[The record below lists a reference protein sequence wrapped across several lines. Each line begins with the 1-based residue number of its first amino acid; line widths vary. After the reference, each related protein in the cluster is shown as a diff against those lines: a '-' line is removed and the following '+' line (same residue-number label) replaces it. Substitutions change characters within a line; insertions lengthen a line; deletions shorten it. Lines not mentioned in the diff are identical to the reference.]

1 MKQGICLSLSELRT
15 LLTRSKA
22 ERDRITEFV
31 DLSGQELCRLSEEEA
46 AELAACLSEKQL
58 PCMGIHSTFPAE
70 IALIGTKKS
79 ELELEAYIRRLVRR
93 CELLDCRIIGV
104 GSPVSRQRDEQQTEA
119 EADKQM
125 VQTLQLLAQL
135 VIQCRKR
142 LIEQQ
147 QTRFV
152 DHRAGDGHALLLAGK
167 MWEFLQICI
176 TSGSARRSWKSWE
189 KTFGRRSGICT
200 LQTRQAA
207 GVCHRRRTRTSGS
220 IRRPLSDAR

>member
-135 VIQCRKR
+135 AGGRMILLESISSTQTNYICGAAHAQR
-142 LIEQQ
+142 LV
-147 QTRFV
+147 R
-152 DHRAGDGHALLLAGK
+152 
-167 MWEFLQICI
+167 
-176 TSGSARRSWKSWE
+176 
-189 KTFGRRSGICT
+189 
-200 LQTRQAA
+200 
-207 GVCHRRRTRTSGS
+207 
-220 IRRPLSDAR
+220 